1 VRRPLP
7 AGEDHTSQAAM
18 EALHFAVRKLPTIG
32 ESTTEILRAIEGF
45 ESVVHWHGTDG
56 HFLQSLGNKKPVID
70 LGKVFH
76 RFLLPVRK
84 CIKTSK
90 ALCKIDQAV
99 AFGRWSANFGRCL
112 VVFTELYIFPV

>member
-1 VRRPLP
+1 
-7 AGEDHTSQAAM
+7 M

-99 AFGRWSANFGRCL
+99 ACVLLEGKWISPHLSLNDALMLQESFKGFAKL
-112 VVFTELYIFPV
+112 LA